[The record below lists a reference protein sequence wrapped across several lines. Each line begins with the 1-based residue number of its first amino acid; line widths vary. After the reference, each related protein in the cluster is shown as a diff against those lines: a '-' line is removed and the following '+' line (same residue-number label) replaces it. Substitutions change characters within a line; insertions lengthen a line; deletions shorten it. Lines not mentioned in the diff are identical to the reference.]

1 MQPNL
6 DEIRKLQA
14 QGNVIPVYKSV
25 IADFLTP
32 VSAFLKLE
40 KDRSHAFLL
49 ESVEGGERIARY
61 SFLGGDP
68 FLVKRYK
75 NGQPAD
81 FMQDLRATMARFK
94 SVKLPN
100 LPPFTGG
107 AVGYFG
113 YDMVRTIEDIPQT
126 GVDDLGVDDAVLMFY
141 KTVLAFDHLRHQ
153 IHIISN
159 ILVDDSHEPLDV
171 QYEKAVAEI
180 QRIEALLRAPLEM
193 PPVTRNETDV
203 TVRSNFEKSA
213 YLAAVDKAKEY
224 IAAGDIFQVVLA
236 QRFEVDL
243 PTAPF
248 EVYRALRIV
257 NPSPYMY
264 FLKMP
269 DTCIVGSSPE
279 MLVRVRE
286 QEIEYRPI
294 AGTLPRGASDS
305 EDEANA
311 ERLRNDEKE
320 RAEHIMLVDLG
331 RNDLGR
337 VSQYGTVRVEEL
349 MTIERYSHVMH
360 LVSSLRGKLR
370 QNVDRW
376 DSLMACFPAGTVSGA
391 PKVRAMEIIDEL
403 EPTKRGVYAGAVM
416 YADFSNNL
424 DSCIA
429 IRTLVV
435 RGNKGYIQ
443 AGGGI
448 VADSVPE
455 NEYMETVNK
464 SRALIRAI
472 NLAQRMGSKFM
483 ILVIDNYDSFTYN
496 LVQYLGEL
504 GEDLSVYR
512 NDKISLEEIERMK
525 PERIVISPGPGTPA
539 DAGITED
546 VVRHFHKSTPILGV
560 CLGHQAIGEVFGGK
574 IVRAPTLMHGKVSE
588 IFHDSKGL
596 FAGLPQGFPA
606 TRYHSL
612 MVTQIPTT
620 LEISAETKDGIVM
633 GLRHREFP
641 TEGIQFHCESIM
653 TVAGKNLLKN
663 FLKS

>member
-1 MQPNL
+1 MQPTL
-6 DEIRKLQA
+6 EEVKKLQS
-14 QGNVIPVYKSV
+14 QGNVIPIYKSV

-61 SFLGGDP
+61 SFLGGEP
-68 FLVKRYK
+68 FLVKRYRD
-75 NGQPAD
+75 GQPAD
-81 FMQDLRATMARFK
+81 FMEDLRATMSRFK

-113 YDMVRTIEDIPQT
+113 YDMVRTIEDIPKT

-159 ILVDDSHEPLDV
+159 VIVEESREPIDV
-171 QYEKAVAEI
+171 QYEKAVQKIAEL
-180 QRIEALLRAPLEM
+180 ENLLRAPLEA
-193 PPVTRNETDV
+193 PPVTRNDRDV
-203 TVRSNFEKSA
+203 TVHSNFEKKD
-213 YLAAVDKAKEY
+213 YLAAVQKAKEY
-224 IAAGDIFQVVLA
+224 IAAGDIFQVVLS
-236 QRFEVDL
+236 QRFEVEL
-243 PTAPF
+243 STTPF

-286 QEIEYRPI
+286 RQLEYRPI
-294 AGTLPRGASDS
+294 AGTLPRGGSDA

-311 ERLRNDEKE
+311 DRLRNDPKE

-337 VSQYGTVRVEEL
+337 VSKYGTVRAEDL
-349 MTIERYSHVMH
+349 MFIERYSHVMH
-360 LVSSLRGKLR
+360 LVSSLRGELR
-370 QNVDRW
+370 DDLDRW
-376 DSLMACFPAGTVSGA
+376 DTLMACFPAGTVSGA

-403 EPTKRGVYAGAVM
+403 EPTKRGVYAGAVL

-424 DSCIA
+424 DDCIA

-472 NLAQRMGSKFM
+472 NLAQRGF
-483 ILVIDNYDSFTYN
+483 
-496 LVQYLGEL
+496 
-504 GEDLSVYR
+504 
-512 NDKISLEEIERMK
+512 EI
-525 PERIVISPGPGTPA
+525 
-539 DAGITED
+539 
-546 VVRHFHKSTPILGV
+546 
-560 CLGHQAIGEVFGGK
+560 
-574 IVRAPTLMHGKVSE
+574 
-588 IFHDSKGL
+588 
-596 FAGLPQGFPA
+596 
-606 TRYHSL
+606 
-612 MVTQIPTT
+612 
-620 LEISAETKDGIVM
+620 
-633 GLRHREFP
+633 
-641 TEGIQFHCESIM
+641 
-653 TVAGKNLLKN
+653 
-663 FLKS
+663 

>member
-1 MQPNL
+1 MQPSL
-6 DEIRKLQA
+6 EEVKQLQS

-49 ESVEGGERIARY
+49 ESIEGGERIARY
-61 SFLGGDP
+61 SFLGVDP
-68 FLVKRYK
+68 FLITRYRD
-75 NGQPAD
+75 GEPAN
-81 FMQDLRATMARFK
+81 FIQNLRDTMDRFK
-94 SVKLPN
+94 SVKLSN

-113 YDMVRTIEDIPQT
+113 YDMVRTIEDIPKT
-126 GVDDLGVDDAVLMFY
+126 GIDDLGVDDAVLMFY

-159 ILVDDSHEPLDV
+159 ILVDESQESIDI
-171 QYEKAVAEI
+171 QYRGAVEEI
-180 QRIEALLRAPLEM
+180 QRIEALLRAPVEIPL
-193 PPVTRNETDV
+193 VTRNDCDV
-203 TVRSNFEKSA
+203 VVRSNFDKKD
-213 YLAAVDKAKEY
+213 YLEAVRNAKEF
-224 IAAGDIFQVVLA
+224 IAAGDIFQVVLS
-236 QRFEVDL
+236 QRFEIDL
-243 PTAPF
+243 PTPSF

-269 DTCIVGSSPE
+269 ETTIVGSSPE
-279 MLVRVRE
+279 MLVRVRARE
-286 QEIEYRPI
+286 VEYRPI
-294 AGTLPRGASDS
+294 AGTLPRGRTNV

-337 VSQYGTVRVEEL
+337 VSQYGTVKVEEL
-349 MTIERYSHVMH
+349 MFIERYSHVMH
-360 LVSSLRGKLR
+360 LVSSLCGELR
-370 QNVDRW
+370 NGVDRW
-376 DSLMACFPAGTVSGA
+376 DALMACFPAGTVSGA

-416 YADFSNNL
+416 YVDFSNNL

-472 NLAQRMGSKFM
+472 NLAQRGF
-483 ILVIDNYDSFTYN
+483 
-496 LVQYLGEL
+496 EL
-504 GEDLSVYR
+504 
-512 NDKISLEEIERMK
+512 
-525 PERIVISPGPGTPA
+525 
-539 DAGITED
+539 
-546 VVRHFHKSTPILGV
+546 
-560 CLGHQAIGEVFGGK
+560 
-574 IVRAPTLMHGKVSE
+574 
-588 IFHDSKGL
+588 
-596 FAGLPQGFPA
+596 
-606 TRYHSL
+606 
-612 MVTQIPTT
+612 
-620 LEISAETKDGIVM
+620 
-633 GLRHREFP
+633 
-641 TEGIQFHCESIM
+641 
-653 TVAGKNLLKN
+653 
-663 FLKS
+663 

>member
-1 MQPNL
+1 MQPTL
-6 DEIRKLQA
+6 EEVKKLQA

-40 KDRSHAFLL
+40 KDRAHAFLL
-49 ESVEGGERIARY
+49 ESIEGGERIARY

-68 FLVKRYK
+68 FLIMRYRDGK
-75 NGQPAD
+75 PAD
-81 FMQDLRATMARFK
+81 FMQNLRATMARFN
-94 SVKLPN
+94 SVQLPN

-113 YDMVRTIEDIPQT
+113 YDMVRTIEDIPQSGT
-126 GVDDLGVDDAVLMFY
+126 DDLGLDDAVLMFY

-159 ILVDDSHEPLDV
+159 VIVDDAQESIDI
-171 QYEKAVAEI
+171 QYQKAVQEI
-180 QRIEALLRAPLEM
+180 AQIEALLRAPLEM
-193 PPVTRNETDV
+193 PAVTRNERDV
-203 TVRSNFEKSA
+203 TVRSNFEKKD
-213 YLAAVDKAKEY
+213 YLASVSKAKEY
-224 IAAGDIFQVVLA
+224 IAAGDIFQVVLS

-243 PTAPF
+243 PISPF
-248 EVYRALRIV
+248 EIYRALRIV

-269 DTCIVGSSPE
+269 DTSIVGSSPE
-279 MLVRVRE
+279 MLVRVRGRE
-286 QEIEYRPI
+286 LEYRPI
-294 AGTLPRGASDS
+294 AGTLPRGGNDA
-305 EDEANA
+305 EDEKNA

-337 VSQYGTVRVEEL
+337 VSQYGTVRIEDL
-349 MTIERYSHVMH
+349 MFIERYSHVMH
-360 LVSSLRGKLR
+360 LVSSLQGQLR
-370 QNVDRW
+370 TGLDRW
-376 DSLMACFPAGTVSGA
+376 DTLMACFPAGTVSGA

-403 EPTKRGVYAGAVM
+403 EPTKRGVYAGSVM

-472 NLAQRMGSKFM
+472 NLAQRGF
-483 ILVIDNYDSFTYN
+483 
-496 LVQYLGEL
+496 EL
-504 GEDLSVYR
+504 
-512 NDKISLEEIERMK
+512 
-525 PERIVISPGPGTPA
+525 
-539 DAGITED
+539 
-546 VVRHFHKSTPILGV
+546 
-560 CLGHQAIGEVFGGK
+560 
-574 IVRAPTLMHGKVSE
+574 
-588 IFHDSKGL
+588 
-596 FAGLPQGFPA
+596 
-606 TRYHSL
+606 
-612 MVTQIPTT
+612 
-620 LEISAETKDGIVM
+620 
-633 GLRHREFP
+633 
-641 TEGIQFHCESIM
+641 
-653 TVAGKNLLKN
+653 
-663 FLKS
+663 

>member
-1 MQPNL
+1 MQPSL

-75 NGQPAD
+75 NGQPAN
-81 FMQDLRATMARFK
+81 FLQDLRATMARFK

-113 YDMVRTIEDIPQT
+113 YDMVRTIEDIPQSA
-126 GVDDLGVDDAVLMFY
+126 VDDLGVDDAVLMFY
-141 KTVLAFDHLRHQ
+141 KTLLAFDHLRHQ

-159 ILVDDSHEPLDV
+159 ILVDESREPLEL
-171 QYEKAVAEI
+171 QYQKAIAEI
-180 QRIEALLRAPLEM
+180 QQIEALLRAPLEM
-193 PPVTRNETDV
+193 PTVIRNETDV

-294 AGTLPRGASDS
+294 AGTLPRGASDA
-305 EDEANA
+305 EDESNA

-360 LVSSLRGKLR
+360 LVSSLRGQLR
-370 QNVDRW
+370 NNVDRW
-376 DSLMACFPAGTVSGA
+376 DSLMACF
-391 PKVRAMEIIDEL
+391 
-403 EPTKRGVYAGAVM
+403 
-416 YADFSNNL
+416 
-424 DSCIA
+424 
-429 IRTLVV
+429 
-435 RGNKGYIQ
+435 Q
-443 AGGGI
+443 
-448 VADSVPE
+448 
-455 NEYMETVNK
+455 
-464 SRALIRAI
+464 
-472 NLAQRMGSKFM
+472 
-483 ILVIDNYDSFTYN
+483 
-496 LVQYLGEL
+496 
-504 GEDLSVYR
+504 
-512 NDKISLEEIERMK
+512 
-525 PERIVISPGPGTPA
+525 
-539 DAGITED
+539 
-546 VVRHFHKSTPILGV
+546 
-560 CLGHQAIGEVFGGK
+560 
-574 IVRAPTLMHGKVSE
+574 
-588 IFHDSKGL
+588 
-596 FAGLPQGFPA
+596 
-606 TRYHSL
+606 
-612 MVTQIPTT
+612 
-620 LEISAETKDGIVM
+620 
-633 GLRHREFP
+633 
-641 TEGIQFHCESIM
+641 
-653 TVAGKNLLKN
+653 
-663 FLKS
+663 

>member
-1 MQPNL
+1 MQPSL
-6 DEIRKLQA
+6 EEVKKLQS

-40 KDRSHAFLL
+40 KDRTHAFLL
-49 ESVEGGERIARY
+49 ESIEGGERIARY

-68 FLVKRYK
+68 FLIKHFK
-75 NGQPAD
+75 DGKPPE
-81 FMQDLRATMARFK
+81 FIQDLRSTMNRFK
-94 SVKLPN
+94 SVRLPN

-113 YDMVRTIEDIPQT
+113 YDMVRTIEDIPNT

-159 ILVDDSHEPLDV
+159 VIVDESNESIDV
-171 QYEKAVAEI
+171 QYKKAVEEI
-180 QRIEALLRAPLEM
+180 ERIEALLRAPLEM
-193 PPVTRNETDV
+193 PPITRNERDV
-203 TVRSNFEKSA
+203 VVRSNFEKKD
-213 YLAAVDKAKEY
+213 YLAAVAKAKEY

-243 PTAPF
+243 PVSPF
-248 EVYRALRIV
+248 EIYRALRIV

-269 DTCIVGSSPE
+269 DTTIVGSSPE

-286 QEIEYRPI
+286 RELEYRPI
-294 AGTLPRGASDS
+294 AGTLPRGASQA

-311 ERLRNDEKE
+311 ETLRNDEKE

-349 MTIERYSHVMH
+349 MFLERYSHVMH
-360 LVSSLRGKLR
+360 LVSSLRGQLR
-370 QNVDRW
+370 EGLDRW

-435 RGNKGYIQ
+435 RGSKGYIQ

-472 NLAQRMGSKFM
+472 NLAQR
-483 ILVIDNYDSFTYN
+483 
-496 LVQYLGEL
+496 
-504 GEDLSVYR
+504 
-512 NDKISLEEIERMK
+512 
-525 PERIVISPGPGTPA
+525 
-539 DAGITED
+539 
-546 VVRHFHKSTPILGV
+546 
-560 CLGHQAIGEVFGGK
+560 
-574 IVRAPTLMHGKVSE
+574 
-588 IFHDSKGL
+588 
-596 FAGLPQGFPA
+596 GF
-606 TRYHSL
+606 
-612 MVTQIPTT
+612 
-620 LEISAETKDGIVM
+620 E
-633 GLRHREFP
+633 
-641 TEGIQFHCESIM
+641 
-653 TVAGKNLLKN
+653 
-663 FLKS
+663 

>member
-1 MQPNL
+1 MQPSL
-6 DEIRKLQA
+6 EEVKKLQA

-40 KDRSHAFLL
+40 KDRSYAFLL

-68 FLVKRYK
+68 FLIKRYR
-75 NGQPAD
+75 NGQPPD
-81 FMQDLRATMARFK
+81 FIENLRSTMARFH
-94 SVKLPN
+94 SVSLPN

-113 YDMVRTIEDIPQT
+113 YDMVRTIEDIPNT
-126 GVDDLGVDDAVLMFY
+126 GTDDLGVDDAVLMFY

-159 ILVDDSHEPLDV
+159 VIADDSQESLKV
-171 QYEKAVAEI
+171 QYQKAVEEI
-180 QRIEALLRAPLEM
+180 AHIEALLRSPLEI
-193 PPVTRNETDV
+193 PQVTRNEREV
-203 TVRSNFEKSA
+203 VVRSNFEKKN
-213 YLAAVDKAKEY
+213 YLAAVAKAKEY
-224 IAAGDIFQVVLA
+224 IAAGDIFQVVLS

-243 PTAPF
+243 LTAPV
-248 EVYRALRIV
+248 EIYRALRIV

-269 DTCIVGSSPE
+269 DTSIVGSSPE
-279 MLVRVRE
+279 MLVRVRDR
-286 QEIEYRPI
+286 QLEYRPI
-294 AGTLPRGASDS
+294 AGTLPRGTSEA
-305 EDEANA
+305 EDEENA
-311 ERLRNDEKE
+311 EKLRNDEKE

-337 VSQYGTVRVEEL
+337 VSQYGTVRVEDL
-349 MTIERYSHVMH
+349 MFIERYSHVMH
-360 LVSSLRGKLR
+360 LVSSLRGHLR
-370 QNVDRW
+370 DGLDRW
-376 DSLMACFPAGTVSGA
+376 DTLMACFPAGTVSGA

-455 NEYMETVNK
+455 NEYTETVNK

-472 NLAQRMGSKFM
+472 NLAQRGF
-483 ILVIDNYDSFTYN
+483 
-496 LVQYLGEL
+496 
-504 GEDLSVYR
+504 
-512 NDKISLEEIERMK
+512 EI
-525 PERIVISPGPGTPA
+525 
-539 DAGITED
+539 
-546 VVRHFHKSTPILGV
+546 
-560 CLGHQAIGEVFGGK
+560 
-574 IVRAPTLMHGKVSE
+574 
-588 IFHDSKGL
+588 
-596 FAGLPQGFPA
+596 
-606 TRYHSL
+606 
-612 MVTQIPTT
+612 
-620 LEISAETKDGIVM
+620 
-633 GLRHREFP
+633 
-641 TEGIQFHCESIM
+641 
-653 TVAGKNLLKN
+653 
-663 FLKS
+663 

>member
-1 MQPNL
+1 MQPSL
-6 DEIRKLQA
+6 DEIKKLQS

-75 NGQPAD
+75 DGQPGN

-113 YDMVRTIEDIPQT
+113 YDMVRTIEEIPQS
-126 GVDDLGVDDAVLMFY
+126 GIDDLGVDDALLMFY

-159 ILVDDSHEPLDV
+159 ILVEDSHDPLEV

-180 QRIEALLRAPLEM
+180 QRIEAVLRAPLEV
-193 PPVTRNETDV
+193 PPVTHNETDV

-213 YLAAVDKAKEY
+213 YLSAVAKAKEY

-243 PTAPF
+243 PVAPF

-294 AGTLPRGASDS
+294 AGTLPRGANDA

-311 ERLRNDEKE
+311 DKLSNDEKE

-349 MTIERYSHVMH
+349 MCIERYSHVMH
-360 LVSSLRGKLR
+360 LVSSLRGQLR
-370 QNVDRW
+370 KDVDRW

-435 RGNKGYIQ
+435 RGTKGYIQ

-448 VADSVPE
+448 VADSIPE

-472 NLAQRMGSKFM
+472 NLAQRGF
-483 ILVIDNYDSFTYN
+483 
-496 LVQYLGEL
+496 EL
-504 GEDLSVYR
+504 
-512 NDKISLEEIERMK
+512 
-525 PERIVISPGPGTPA
+525 
-539 DAGITED
+539 
-546 VVRHFHKSTPILGV
+546 
-560 CLGHQAIGEVFGGK
+560 
-574 IVRAPTLMHGKVSE
+574 
-588 IFHDSKGL
+588 
-596 FAGLPQGFPA
+596 
-606 TRYHSL
+606 
-612 MVTQIPTT
+612 
-620 LEISAETKDGIVM
+620 
-633 GLRHREFP
+633 
-641 TEGIQFHCESIM
+641 
-653 TVAGKNLLKN
+653 
-663 FLKS
+663 

>member
-1 MQPNL
+1 MQPSL
-6 DEIRKLQA
+6 EEIKRLQS
-14 QGNVIPVYKSV
+14 QGNVIPVFKSV

-40 KDRSHAFLL
+40 KDRSYAFLL

-68 FLVKRYK
+68 FLIKRYRD
-75 NGQPAD
+75 GLPAD
-81 FMQDLRATMARFK
+81 FMQNLRATMDRFK

-113 YDMVRTIEDIPQT
+113 YDMIRTVEDIPKR
-126 GVDDLGVDDAVLMFY
+126 GIDDLGVDDAVLMFY

-159 ILVDDSHEPLDV
+159 VIVDDSQEPMDI
-171 QYEKAVAEI
+171 QYQKAVEEI
-180 QRIEALLRAPLEM
+180 SQIEALLRAPLEI
-193 PPVTRNETDV
+193 PPATRREGEV
-203 TVRSNFEKSA
+203 AVRSNFQKKD
-213 YLAAVDKAKEY
+213 YLDAVVKAKEY
-224 IAAGDIFQVVLA
+224 IAAGDIFQVVLS

-243 PTAPF
+243 RASPF
-248 EVYRALRIV
+248 EIYRALRIV

-264 FLKMP
+264 FLKTP
-269 DTCIVGSSPE
+269 ETTIVGSSPE

-286 QEIEYRPI
+286 REVEYRPI
-294 AGTLPRGASDS
+294 AGTLPRGASEE
-305 EDEANA
+305 EDESNA
-311 ERLRNDEKE
+311 ERLQSDEKE

-337 VSQYGTVRVEEL
+337 VSQYGTVRVEDL
-349 MTIERYSHVMH
+349 MFIERYSHVMH

-370 QNVDRW
+370 AGIDRW
-376 DSLMACFPAGTVSGA
+376 DALMACFPAGTVSGA
-391 PKVRAMEIIDEL
+391 PKVRAMEIIDEM
-403 EPTKRGVYAGAVM
+403 EPTKRGVYAGAIM

-464 SRALIRAI
+464 SKALIRALA
-472 NLAQRMGSKFM
+472 LAQKGF
-483 ILVIDNYDSFTYN
+483 
-496 LVQYLGEL
+496 EL
-504 GEDLSVYR
+504 DG
-512 NDKISLEEIERMK
+512 K
-525 PERIVISPGPGTPA
+525 PEARSQKP
-539 DAGITED
+539 
-546 VVRHFHKSTPILGV
+546 
-560 CLGHQAIGEVFGGK
+560 
-574 IVRAPTLMHGKVSE
+574 
-588 IFHDSKGL
+588 
-596 FAGLPQGFPA
+596 
-606 TRYHSL
+606 
-612 MVTQIPTT
+612 
-620 LEISAETKDGIVM
+620 
-633 GLRHREFP
+633 
-641 TEGIQFHCESIM
+641 EG
-653 TVAGKNLLKN
+653 
-663 FLKS
+663 

>member
-6 DEIRKLQA
+6 EEVKQLQS

-40 KDRSHAFLL
+40 KNRSHAFLL
-49 ESVEGGERIARY
+49 ESIEGGERIARY
-61 SFLGGDP
+61 SFLGVDP
-68 FLVKRYK
+68 FLITRYRD
-75 NGQPAD
+75 GEPAN
-81 FMQDLRATMARFK
+81 FIQNLRETMDRFK
-94 SVKLPN
+94 SVKLSN

-113 YDMVRTIEDIPQT
+113 YDMVRTIEDIPKT
-126 GVDDLGVDDAVLMFY
+126 GVDDLGIDDAVLMFY

-159 ILVDDSHEPLDV
+159 ILVDESQESIDI
-171 QYEKAVAEI
+171 QYRRAVEEI
-180 QRIEALLRAPLEM
+180 QRIEALLRAPVEI
-193 PPVTRNETDV
+193 PPVTRNDCDV
-203 TVRSNFEKSA
+203 VVRSNFDKKD
-213 YLAAVDKAKEY
+213 YLEAVRNAKEY
-224 IAAGDIFQVVLA
+224 IAAGDIFQVVLS

-243 PTAPF
+243 PTPSF

-269 DTCIVGSSPE
+269 ETTIVGSSPE
-279 MLVRVRE
+279 MLVRVRARE
-286 QEIEYRPI
+286 VEYRPI
-294 AGTLPRGASDS
+294 AGTLPRGRTNV

-337 VSQYGTVRVEEL
+337 VSQYGTVKVEEL
-349 MTIERYSHVMH
+349 MFIERYSHVMH
-360 LVSSLRGKLR
+360 LVSSLCGELR
-370 QNVDRW
+370 NGVDRW
-376 DSLMACFPAGTVSGA
+376 DALMACFPAGTVSGA

-416 YADFSNNL
+416 YVDFSNNL

-472 NLAQRMGSKFM
+472 NLAQRGF
-483 ILVIDNYDSFTYN
+483 
-496 LVQYLGEL
+496 EL
-504 GEDLSVYR
+504 
-512 NDKISLEEIERMK
+512 
-525 PERIVISPGPGTPA
+525 
-539 DAGITED
+539 
-546 VVRHFHKSTPILGV
+546 
-560 CLGHQAIGEVFGGK
+560 
-574 IVRAPTLMHGKVSE
+574 
-588 IFHDSKGL
+588 
-596 FAGLPQGFPA
+596 
-606 TRYHSL
+606 
-612 MVTQIPTT
+612 
-620 LEISAETKDGIVM
+620 
-633 GLRHREFP
+633 
-641 TEGIQFHCESIM
+641 
-653 TVAGKNLLKN
+653 
-663 FLKS
+663 